1 MIKISV
7 NKSTRQNAQNVL
19 KAIALPPK
27 KRATLLKRV
36 ARNIVAISKSNI
48 TKQQDPSGK
57 KWPKRKKGRTKRK
70 PKMLLG
76 LRKQIVVSNRSNSNQ
91 AQIALK
97 KGNYR
102 IHAGAIGKAHS
113 MGTIRR
119 ITANKRS
126 IQTKEEK
133 KGCTRAQAKLLK
145 ALDYKIYARRMNP
158 GAPRGK
164 RKVATVKFMVEN
176 FTAQE
181 VKGAFG
187 ELRKAGLM
195 PETKSSWNVK
205 TPSRRFLGADKE
217 KTAKAWARAFQGI
230 KYGKRK

>member
-1 MIKISV
+1 M
-7 NKSTRQNAQNVL
+7 RQGRHILQ
-19 KAIALPPK
+19 AIALPPK
-27 KRATLLKRV
+27 KRAKLLMRV
-36 ARNIVAISKSNI
+36 ARNIATVSKSNI
-48 TKQQDPSGK
+48 TKQQTPDGQ
-57 KWPKRKKGRTKRK
+57 KWAKRKKGRTKRK
-70 PKMLLG
+70 PKMLMG
-76 LRKQIVVSNRSNSNQ
+76 LRKQIIVSGRSNGTR
-91 AQIALK
+91 AEIALK

-102 IHAGAIGKAHS
+102 IHAGVIGKAHS

-145 ALDYKIYARRMNP
+145 ALGYKIYARRMNP

-205 TPSRRFLGADKE
+205 TPSRRFLGASKE
-217 KTAKAWARAFQGI
+217 KTKKAWERAFQGI
-230 KYGKRK
+230 NYGRRR